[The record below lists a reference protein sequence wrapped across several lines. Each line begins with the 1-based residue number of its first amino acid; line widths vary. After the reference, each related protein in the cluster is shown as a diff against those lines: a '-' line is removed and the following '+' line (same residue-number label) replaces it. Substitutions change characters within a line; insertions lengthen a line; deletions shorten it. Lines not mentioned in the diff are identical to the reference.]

1 MHENDNK
8 GKVSTATIKI
18 SCVIYLFYSFHD
30 WQLNIL
36 LLFHM
41 KMFDWMVHS
50 CIAESIDNK
59 RYTACGLSIH
69 HDDRSTRR
77 MLYHLAWCHSA
88 SLDTSIEYRYLICLG
103 TPGYYVH

>member
-8 GKVSTATIKI
+8 RKVSTATIKI

-50 CIAESIDNK
+50 CIGVVHILRNQLRGEGGGGGFPND
-59 RYTACGLSIH
+59 Y
-69 HDDRSTRR
+69 
-77 MLYHLAWCHSA
+77 A
-88 SLDTSIEYRYLICLG
+88 SVILTQ
-103 TPGYYVH
+103 